1 MRFLEQNRFKVSV
14 EILAQR
20 RNDTDDND
28 VDDNVADD
36 DDTDDDDDDD
46 VNRHCAN
53 NRRPGSAVFSPNRV
67 RKTIFYEFE
76 LFRTLEIC
84 Q

>member
-20 RNDTDDND
+20 RNDTDDTD
-28 VDDNVADD
+28 ADDNVADD
-36 DDTDDDDDDD
+36 DGTDDDGVDDG
-46 VNRHCAN
+46 NRHCAN

-67 RKTIFYEFE
+67 RNTNV
-76 LFRTLEIC
+76 L
-84 Q
+84 